1 MRLVI
6 QIWFLAHHDNLWT
19 RYSFQNAGNQGFWVS
34 GGFNNTGKKAEIS
47 DNPWLYLPAQTVF
60 DAVVGYDWKTGS
72 NRWSAKLT
80 WKIITDEDEVQTVR
94 ERGQPSRLI
103 ADVTVRF

>member
-1 MRLVI
+1 MRLDV

-19 RYSFQNAGNQGFWVS
+19 RYSFQNAGNQGFWVG
-34 GGFNNTGKKAEIS
+34 GGFNYTGKKAEIS
-47 DNPWLYLPAQTVF
+47 NNPWLYLPAQTVF

-80 WKIITDEDEVQTVR
+80 WKNITDEDEVQTVR

>member
-1 MRLVI
+1 M
-6 QIWFLAHHDNLWT
+6 
-19 RYSFQNAGNQGFWVS
+19 
-34 GGFNNTGKKAEIS
+34 
-47 DNPWLYLPAQTVF
+47 F
-60 DAVVGYDWKTGS
+60 DAVVGYDWKTGG

-80 WKIITDEDEVQTVR
+80 WKNITDEDEVQTVR